1 MFNSDGAIIIRGA
14 REHNLKSIDVVL
26 PRNRLIVVTGL
37 SGSGKS
43 SLAFDTLYAEGQR
56 RYVES
61 LSAYARQF
69 LERLE
74 KPDVDVIEGL
84 SPAIAIEQ
92 RTTGGNPRSTV
103 ATQTEIYDYLRVL
116 FARAGSPY
124 CPRCRIPISQQSAQ
138 EIVAQI
144 LALAPG
150 SELLVLAPVVR
161 GRKGEC
167 ADVFRD
173 AKRQGY
179 VRVRIDGAVRD
190 LDEPIRLDKK
200 RPHTVEILVDRLL
213 LDPDIKSRL
222 TESVEAALKAG
233 KGLVT
238 IHVEGRG
245 KAKELVFSELYACA
259 QCGFSFAELTPRIF
273 SFNSPY
279 GACASCDGLGTRLE
293 IDPELVVPDK
303 TKSLREGAIEAWRR
317 GGHHMII
324 YYNRL
329 LREVAD
335 FYRVGMDVPFK
346 QLPKSVQRVLLE
358 GSEDEIWGDRFEGV
372 IHNLERR
379 FRRTES
385 DYVKEEIAKY
395 MSVLPCPACGGAR
408 LKPESLAV
416 LVGETAIHQVTAQSV
431 EAAHRWIG
439 SLNLAARQRVVAEP
453 IVKEISQRLQFLLD
467 VGLGYLTL
475 DRASA
480 SLSGGEA
487 QRIRLATQVGSGL
500 VGVLY
505 ILDEPSI
512 GLHPRDNG
520 KLLDT
525 LVRLRDLGN
534 TVIVVEHDEETIRR
548 ADYIVDLGPGAGKH
562 GGEVVAAGPLKAI
575 LECPRSVTG
584 QYLTGARRIAIPP
597 RRRPV
602 TTRALV
608 IHGAEEHNLKRVTV
622 TIPLGVF
629 VCVTGV
635 SGSGKSTLVDE
646 ILYRALARRFY
657 GSKEKPGRHVNITGI
672 EAIDKAIVID
682 QSPIGRTPRSNPATY
697 TGVFSA
703 IRELFSR
710 TPEAR
715 VKGFKPGRFSFNVKG
730 GRCEACQGDGI
741 KRIEMHFLPDVYV
754 HCEVCKGRRF
764 NEQTLQVLYKGKS
777 IADVLAMTVEEALE
791 FFEPVPAIAHT
802 LRTVQEVG
810 LNYIELGQPATT
822 LSGGEAQRIKL
833 AKELSRRATGRT
845 IYLLDEPTTG
855 LHVADVEKLL
865 AVLHRLVDQ
874 GNTVIVIEH
883 NLEVIKTADH
893 LIDLGP
899 EGGDAG
905 GEVVAAGTPEV
916 VATVERSYT
925 GRFLRAILPKGAVRR
940 LLVAVL
946 IMAGLTLIPKAS
958 WAEPPSSV
966 ETPYAA
972 IQAAFLREDFSD
984 VARLAP
990 SFLAGVRGTPPS
1002 SLPVGERGGQTVRV
1016 WLWYALS
1023 LERLQRAADALR
1035 ELDRLKAVLTASR
1048 QSETDRMWPELCF
1061 WEGEI
1066 SRHAHQLGR
1075 ARLAYQRLLTQ
1086 FPSSMWNPH
1095 AQLGLGLV
1103 CFSEHAYDEALLQ
1116 ARRVV
1121 QAASASSP
1129 ALARQA
1135 LVLQGIAQVKLK
1147 QLTEALSTFEQLAG
1161 YDLDRSAQAQASFYR
1176 GEALTGLGQFAQ
1188 ASHAYQTAIEA
1199 DPDSSWGRVA
1209 RFGLGWSE
1217 FQQHHCPESIQAFDA
1232 YATAAS
1238 LHPQEDMNALLPE
1251 LWFARGDCLLEQ
1263 GREEAAMAE
1272 FDRLVQQASTHP
1284 LAIDAGLKVATWLE
1298 QRGHVDE
1305 ALAVLTPLATR
1316 ARDPQSRAE
1325 VDTALGSLLM
1335 ADDRIEEAIG
1345 AFQRALQAVEGQRRQ
1360 AAMNGMGEAMAAQ
1373 GREDEALHW
1382 FEQARAL
1389 DSESLAGRYAAYQR
1403 GRMLLQAGQF
1413 ESALQQFREL
1423 IARGDPTIATD
1434 ARLAL
1439 AFAYLTR
1446 EQWEPAAQELTRIRH
1461 EAATPA
1467 HAARAAYYLALIAVH
1482 EGRLPQARDLCQEVI
1497 QQVPRSDEAVE
1508 ARLLLADV
1516 VAQESSAYDAL
1527 AIFSDEVVMSAP
1539 RRHRGKLAKKIGDLS
1554 RAAGEPARA
1563 IHWYEVAW
1571 EEWPAQRGE
1580 LDYRVASCYEEQGDT
1595 EMAIARY
1602 RAIVQAP
1609 WETRG
1614 QLAAAKLLEREERW
1628 QEAASVYERVS
1639 RESVPEAKVAEERL
1653 AAIREARSVP
1663 GPTH

>member
-1 MFNSDGAIIIRGA
+1 MSDDAIVIRGA
-14 REHNLKSIDVVL
+14 REHNLKSVNVML

-74 KPDVDVIEGL
+74 KPDVDAIEGL

-116 FARAGSPY
+116 FARAGQPH

-144 LALAPG
+144 VTLPPS

-161 GRKGEC
+161 GRKGEF

-179 VRVRIDGAVRD
+179 VRVRIDGTIRD
-190 LDEPIRLDKK
+190 LDEPISLDKK
-200 RPHTVEILVDRLL
+200 RSHTIEILIDRLQ
-213 LDPDIKSRL
+213 LDPEVKSRL
-222 TESVEAALKAG
+222 TESVETALKTG

-238 IHVEGRG
+238 ISVTPVAKRQQP
-245 KAKELVFSELYACA
+245 KELVFSELYACP
-259 QCGFSFAELTPRIF
+259 QCGFSFQELTPRIF

-293 IDPELVVPDK
+293 IDPELMVPDK
-303 TKSLREGAIEAWRR
+303 SKSLREGAIEAWRR

-335 FYRVGMDVPFK
+335 FYRVSMDVPFK
-346 QLPKSVQRVLLE
+346 QLPRSVQRAILE
-358 GSEDEIWGDRFEGV
+358 GSEDKIWGDQFEGV

-379 FRRTES
+379 FRQTES

-416 LVGETAIHQVTAQSV
+416 LVSGAAIHQVTALSI
-431 EAAHRWIG
+431 EAAHRWIR
-439 SLNLAARQRVVAEP
+439 SLSLAGRQRLVAEP
-453 IVKEISQRLQFLLD
+453 VVKEISQRLQFLRD

-525 LVRLRDLGN
+525 LFRLRDLGN
-534 TVIVVEHDEETIRR
+534 TVVVVEHDEETIRR

-575 LECPRSVTG
+575 LECSRSVTG
-584 QYLTGARRIAIPP
+584 QYLTGARRIAIPS

-602 TTRALV
+602 TKRALV

-657 GSKEKPGRHVNITGI
+657 GSKEKPGRHADITGI

-741 KRIEMHFLPDVYV
+741 KRIEMHFLPDIYV

-777 IADVLAMTVEEALE
+777 IADILAMTVEEALE
-791 FFEPVPAIAHT
+791 FFKPVPAIANT

-874 GNTVIVIEH
+874 GNTVMVIEH
-883 NLEVIKTADH
+883 NLEVIKTADY

-899 EGGDAG
+899 EGGEAG
-905 GEVVAAGTPEV
+905 GEVVAVGTPET
-916 VATVERSYT
+916 VAGVARSYT
-925 GRFLRAILPKGAVRR
+925 GRFLRSILSREAVHVGQAGRR
-940 LLVAVL
+940 L
-946 IMAGLTLIPKAS
+946 
-958 WAEPPSSV
+958 
-966 ETPYAA
+966 
-972 IQAAFLREDFSD
+972 
-984 VARLAP
+984 
-990 SFLAGVRGTPPS
+990 
-1002 SLPVGERGGQTVRV
+1002 
-1016 WLWYALS
+1016 
-1023 LERLQRAADALR
+1023 
-1035 ELDRLKAVLTASR
+1035 
-1048 QSETDRMWPELCF
+1048 
-1061 WEGEI
+1061 
-1066 SRHAHQLGR
+1066 
-1075 ARLAYQRLLTQ
+1075 
-1086 FPSSMWNPH
+1086 
-1095 AQLGLGLV
+1095 
-1103 CFSEHAYDEALLQ
+1103 
-1116 ARRVV
+1116 
-1121 QAASASSP
+1121 
-1129 ALARQA
+1129 
-1135 LVLQGIAQVKLK
+1135 
-1147 QLTEALSTFEQLAG
+1147 
-1161 YDLDRSAQAQASFYR
+1161 
-1176 GEALTGLGQFAQ
+1176 
-1188 ASHAYQTAIEA
+1188 
-1199 DPDSSWGRVA
+1199 
-1209 RFGLGWSE
+1209 
-1217 FQQHHCPESIQAFDA
+1217 
-1232 YATAAS
+1232 
-1238 LHPQEDMNALLPE
+1238 
-1251 LWFARGDCLLEQ
+1251 
-1263 GREEAAMAE
+1263 
-1272 FDRLVQQASTHP
+1272 
-1284 LAIDAGLKVATWLE
+1284 
-1298 QRGHVDE
+1298 
-1305 ALAVLTPLATR
+1305 
-1316 ARDPQSRAE
+1316 
-1325 VDTALGSLLM
+1325 DT
-1335 ADDRIEEAIG
+1335 
-1345 AFQRALQAVEGQRRQ
+1345 
-1360 AAMNGMGEAMAAQ
+1360 
-1373 GREDEALHW
+1373 
-1382 FEQARAL
+1382 
-1389 DSESLAGRYAAYQR
+1389 
-1403 GRMLLQAGQF
+1403 
-1413 ESALQQFREL
+1413 
-1423 IARGDPTIATD
+1423 
-1434 ARLAL
+1434 
-1439 AFAYLTR
+1439 
-1446 EQWEPAAQELTRIRH
+1446 
-1461 EAATPA
+1461 
-1467 HAARAAYYLALIAVH
+1467 
-1482 EGRLPQARDLCQEVI
+1482 
-1497 QQVPRSDEAVE
+1497 QVPSHG
-1508 ARLLLADV
+1508 
-1516 VAQESSAYDAL
+1516 S
-1527 AIFSDEVVMSAP
+1527 
-1539 RRHRGKLAKKIGDLS
+1539 
-1554 RAAGEPARA
+1554 
-1563 IHWYEVAW
+1563 
-1571 EEWPAQRGE
+1571 
-1580 LDYRVASCYEEQGDT
+1580 
-1595 EMAIARY
+1595 
-1602 RAIVQAP
+1602 
-1609 WETRG
+1609 
-1614 QLAAAKLLEREERW
+1614 
-1628 QEAASVYERVS
+1628 
-1639 RESVPEAKVAEERL
+1639 
-1653 AAIREARSVP
+1653 
-1663 GPTH
+1663 